1 MNFRT
6 KLLIVVAVMI
16 VVSVFL
22 SSAITY
28 LSARRHLESTAKRQ
42 MEQAVALIAKQSQ
55 IGLDRFKTD
64 MELLAESRLVYNV
77 VGSPSND
84 ALVQEAN
91 LHFLDIVRKNNVY
104 QSINLI
110 DRDAWCIASS
120 YPDRIGYSPMRQ
132 VVATRAD
139 FKAAAAGRTTISQ
152 VIFSHGTGRPNIAVS
167 VPVQQDGKVVAVI
180 RSILDLDQLNDYF
193 LAPQETILG
202 GKAYFYDPRVD
213 TTLPEGWVIPDII
226 RSKPY
231 MQPDIPDLPEFTASS
246 SGVVSYSS
254 GSGPRLAAFLK
265 TSNPEFLFVVE
276 RPLRDVL
283 APIETMGKVTLATLI
298 VMLLTIIL
306 AVFTMANPLL
316 RRLERCMI
324 FVRDI
329 EIGFLDKRLE
339 ATGTDEISG
348 LARGLNTMAQSLEE
362 SRTALEEAERLYRGL
377 FENAVEGIFVTNP
390 EGVILNA
397 NPAFASLVGYDSP
410 REMVGR
416 NVSRHYSSA
425 RRGRLLELLRTQGTV
440 KNFEIVFRRRDGSQR
455 TGSIYARA
463 DKDEKGRIL
472 HIQGILDDITEQEEI
487 KKARRQ
493 AEEAELRSVR
503 AKLEALRYQINP
515 HFLFNVLNSL
525 SALTR
530 ISARQTDRLIQQ
542 LSRYLRSTIS
552 SSESGF
558 VPLGQEMG
566 TIESYLNI
574 EKVRFEDDLMVN
586 IELPPQVMDIQVPE
600 LILQPIVENAVK
612 YGTRT
617 SDLPLKITIEGRV
630 TDDNLLLVEI
640 TNTGRWVP
648 TEDGEGVRKGVGIE
662 NLRSRLNLI
671 YEGQYIFQTEEGD
684 GLVRVVVG
692 VPLNAGIRQTQS
704 LGHDSLARASH
715 SA

>member
-132 VVATRAD
+132 VVATRHD
-139 FKAAAAGRTTISQ
+139 FMAAAAGKTTISQ

-167 VPVQQDGKVVAVI
+167 VPVKRDGKVVAVI

-193 LAPQETILG
+193 LTPQETIHG
-202 GKAYFYDPRVD
+202 GKAYFYDPGVD
-213 TTLPEGWVIPDII
+213 MTLPEGWVIPDII

-231 MQPDIPDLPEFTASS
+231 LRPDIPDLPEFSATR
-246 SGVVSYSS
+246 SGVVTYFSKSR
-254 GSGPRLAAFLK
+254 PRLAAFLR
-265 TSNPEFLFVVE
+265 TSDPEFLFVIE
-276 RPLRDVL
+276 RPLHDVL
-283 APIETMGKVTLATLI
+283 APIETMGKVTLITLV
-298 VMLLTIIL
+298 VMLLVITL
-306 AVFTMANPLL
+306 AVLVMANPIL
-316 RRLERCMI
+316 RRLERCMS

-329 EIGFLDKRLE
+329 ETGLLNKRLE
-339 ATGTDEISG
+339 ADGADEVSG
-348 LARGLNTMAQSLEE
+348 LARGLNTMAQSLQE
-362 SRTALEEAERLYRGL
+362 SRTALEQAERLYRGI
-377 FENAVEGIFVTNP
+377 FENAVEGIFVTDP
-390 EGVILNA
+390 QGVILNA
-397 NPAFASLVGYDSP
+397 NPAFASLVGYGSP
-410 REMVGR
+410 MEVVGR
-416 NVSRHYSSA
+416 NVSYHYSSA
-425 RRGRLLELLRTQGTV
+425 RRGLLLQLLDTQGTV
-440 KNFEIVFRRRDGSQR
+440 KDFEIAFRRRDGFQR
-455 TGSIYARA
+455 IGSVYARA
-463 DKDEKGRIL
+463 DKDGQGKIL
-472 HIQGILDDITEQEEI
+472 RIQGILDDITEKRQIEKE
-487 KKARRQ
+487 RRR
-493 AEEAELRSVR
+493 AEEAEFRSVQAR
-503 AKLEALRYQINP
+503 LEALRYQINP

-525 SALTR
+525 SALAK
-530 ISARQTDRLIQQ
+530 ISSRQTDRLIQQ

-558 VPLGQEMG
+558 VPLRQELG

-574 EKVRFEDDLMVN
+574 EKVRFEDDLLVS
-586 IELPPQVMDIQVPE
+586 IESTPQTMDVQVPE

-612 YGTRT
+612 YGTKT
-617 SDLPLKITIEGRV
+617 SSLPLRITIEGHV
-630 TDDNLLLVEI
+630 TDSLLVVEI
-640 TNTGRWVP
+640 TNTGRWVSMDNS
-648 TEDGEGVRKGVGIE
+648 ERVNRGVGIE
-662 NLRSRLNLI
+662 NLRKRLDLI
-671 YEGQYIFQTEEGD
+671 YADHYQFRMEEDNGQ
-684 GLVRVVVG
+684 VRVMVG
-692 VPLNAGIRQTQS
+692 VPLDPVNRQRRIQ
-704 LGHDSLARASH
+704 A
-715 SA
+715 